1 MRLFDVLFGKKEKEL
16 ANVIAIS
23 EEEKPEPTASS
34 PVRCIPPGRIN
45 IERAILDAPTSDAMK
60 KVFIAVDV
68 ETTGLSPTSDRIVEL
83 GAVVFT
89 DGQPTERF
97 SSLVNPG
104 KSVSPSASAVN
115 HITNDMLRAAPA
127 EDIVYPRFIDF
138 LGKALHGE
146 VIMCAHNAS
155 FDFGFLANTLSRLGY
170 SGKLRY
176 VDTLNLARRYIPGLD
191 NYKQCTLEDYFS
203 FENSASHRAVSDAE
217 NCGCIL
223 AEIINIA
230 ADELEAERKRIELA
244 FPTKDELAV
253 CAFIQM
259 SILENGKDVSCL
271 RFRKNSGGY
280 VEATCLYPFVK
291 FKFAKK
297 GHYII
302 LKKANFEFSDM
313 ILEPCTA
320 SEGGIDYIRFYFSRA
335 LDLQPFAK
343 DITSLFVDAQKS
355 MYEYTSYSKR
365 AAEETRAMLNQMKAL
380 ADDEIAELL
389 LEEAKKNV
397 TPIEITIEPC
407 VPRDAVTI
415 NATHSR
421 VPLSEIKNAND
432 WEKGFDAGFKFYE
445 KGEAARQSGHIEE
458 AITFYDK
465 ARYNG
470 YCVLAL
476 YNAYAVAY
484 RQAKD
489 YENEI
494 VILEEGIIREPQHAG
509 EFETRRDKALNLLF
523 ARQDAVRKAKE
534 KEQKK
539 AKMQAV
545 KKAEEAN
552 MKPRGRSICQM
563 DDDGNIVAEFET
575 IAAATREIGVSS
587 KSIRDAAN
595 GVQKHAGGYCWA
607 YKDVSVQR

>member
-415 NATHSR
+415 NATH
-421 VPLSEIKNAND
+421 
-432 WEKGFDAGFKFYE
+432 
-445 KGEAARQSGHIEE
+445 
-458 AITFYDK
+458 
-465 ARYNG
+465 
-470 YCVLAL
+470 
-476 YNAYAVAY
+476 
-484 RQAKD
+484 
-489 YENEI
+489 
-494 VILEEGIIREPQHAG
+494 
-509 EFETRRDKALNLLF
+509 
-523 ARQDAVRKAKE
+523 
-534 KEQKK
+534 
-539 AKMQAV
+539 
-545 KKAEEAN
+545 
-552 MKPRGRSICQM
+552 
-563 DDDGNIVAEFET
+563 
-575 IAAATREIGVSS
+575 
-587 KSIRDAAN
+587 
-595 GVQKHAGGYCWA
+595 
-607 YKDVSVQR
+607 